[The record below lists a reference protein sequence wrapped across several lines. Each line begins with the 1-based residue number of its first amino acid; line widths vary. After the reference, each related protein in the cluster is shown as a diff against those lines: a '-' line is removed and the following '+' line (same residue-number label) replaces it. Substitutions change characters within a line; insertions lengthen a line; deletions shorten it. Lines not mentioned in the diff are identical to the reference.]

1 MCVAVS
7 LACTACRHGYS
18 WHHGPKPASRFCATI
33 TRRKDAAR
41 LHLKCKQ
48 PATDTVCTGS
58 ATVTQ
63 NLLLHTHGH
72 SMPAIS
78 AAIHIRH
85 TMHSTLA
92 VDCQDSSSLNEHC
105 ELPSSCDMAC
115 SRIKP
120 PRLQESSGGRLHC
133 AHTCHEHIAHDNSYM
148 HVAWFAALQCGEHGV
163 QCLRIASAQ
172 IFERHACMLMGSC
185 LSCAAGPGMRCLC
198 VYCLHA
204 TEARAWSVL
213 GQDLTNSC
221 AACILVS
228 SVPDLWCTPSWF
240 HHVMQL

>member
-18 WHHGPKPASRFCATI
+18 WHHRPKPASRICATI

-41 LHLKCKQ
+41 LRLKCRQ

-58 ATVTQ
+58 ATVKQ
-63 NLLLHTHGH
+63 NLSLHTHGH
-72 SMPAIS
+72 SMPAFS
-78 AAIHIRH
+78 AAIHIRL

-120 PRLQESSGGRLHC
+120 PRLQESSDGRLHC
-133 AHTCHEHIAHDNSYM
+133 AHTHAKSTLHMATLVCMWRVLLLCNVVTMVSMLDN
-148 HVAWFAALQCGEHGV
+148 
-163 QCLRIASAQ
+163 
-172 IFERHACMLMGSC
+172 
-185 LSCAAGPGMRCLC
+185 
-198 VYCLHA
+198 
-204 TEARAWSVL
+204 
-213 GQDLTNSC
+213 
-221 AACILVS
+221 CI
-228 SVPDLWCTPSWF
+228 
-240 HHVMQL
+240 